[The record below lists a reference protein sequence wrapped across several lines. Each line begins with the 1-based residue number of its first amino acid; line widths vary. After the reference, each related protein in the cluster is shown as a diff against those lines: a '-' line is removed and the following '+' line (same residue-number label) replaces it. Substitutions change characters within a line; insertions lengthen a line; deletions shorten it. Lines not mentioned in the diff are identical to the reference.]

1 MEDYAKEIH
10 QKIGSLEEILK
21 LDALFLQGKEVRY
34 IKEKALEKN
43 MNSQKIFYFED
54 QESLKMNLQSF
65 LQEGDVILI
74 KASNGMHFHLL
85 VDFLKETN

>member
-1 MEDYAKEIH
+1 M
-10 QKIGSLEEILK
+10 S
-21 LDALFLQGKEVRY
+21 
-34 IKEKALEKN
+34 KEKNDIIVIPLSLIIVKSQWWLSALTIQISRVEKN

-85 VDFLKETN
+85 VDFLKEMN